1 MRRTVRPH
9 QGYLVDPEAHG
20 LRRDTE
26 EVELRAIV
34 GGKVPGGLGAPTKPQ
49 QSEHNTMAI

>member
-49 QSEHNTMAI
+49 QSEHNTMAN